1 MRQVN
6 IALIGL
12 GTVGSG
18 VYKTL
23 EIQKKRIE
31 HKENISLNLKKV
43 LALEY
48 SIDIPEELKA
58 RDYYKDIIEDESI
71 EIVIELIGGINPA
84 REFILAAL
92 NAGKTVIT
100 ANKDLLSQHW
110 PALNAAA
117 SKSGAGLYFE
127 ASVGGGI
134 PILRTIWESLQANEI
149 TSLMGIINGTTN
161 YILTRMTEDKLSY
174 EEALAQA
181 QAQGLAEANPKSDV
195 EGYDAMY
202 KLSILSSMAFHA
214 RVPIEYIYCEGITK
228 VTQEDIAYG
237 KELGYTVKLLAIT
250 KRKGNTI
257 EARVHPTMIP
267 CTHPLASVRGAFN
280 AIFLHGNI
288 VDDIMLYGR
297 GAGDM
302 PTASAVVSDVIY
314 AAEHKKHRY
323 TTFYN
328 AENVSDELAFDNDWD
343 SEYFIRV
350 IAQDSP
356 GVLGKIANVFGNHGV
371 SLASVIQK
379 GHDVD
384 SVPLI
389 FITHK
394 AKELSFKKAIEEI
407 SNIDEVITVANTIRV
422 ER

>member
-1 MRQVN
+1 VREVN

-18 VYKTL
+18 VYKT
-23 EIQKKRIE
+23 IQMQKERIK
-31 HKENISLNLKKV
+31 HKEGLLLNLKKV

-58 RDYYKDIIEDESI
+58 KDFQKDIIDDDSI
-71 EIVIELIGGINPA
+71 EIVIELIGGIDPA
-84 REFILAAL
+84 KQFILAAL
-92 NAGKTVIT
+92 EAGKTVVT
-100 ANKDLLSQHW
+100 ANKDLLSQYW
-110 PALNAAA
+110 PVLNAAA
-117 SKSGAGLYFE
+117 QKSGAGLYFE

-134 PILRTIWESLQANEI
+134 PMLRTIWESLQANEI

-174 EEALAQA
+174 DEALGQA
-181 QAQGLAEANPKSDV
+181 QEMGFAEANPESDV
-195 EGYDAMY
+195 EGYDARY

-214 RVPIEYIYCEGITK
+214 RVPIDYIYCEGITG
-228 VTQEDIAYG
+228 VTQEDISYG

-250 KRKGNTI
+250 KRKGNTV

-267 CTHPLASVRGAFN
+267 DTHPLASVRGAFN

-314 AAEHKKHRY
+314 AAERKKHRY

-328 AENVSDELAFDNDWD
+328 ADDVSKDLSFENDWE
-343 SEYFIRV
+343 SEYFIR
-350 IAQDSP
+350 ILAQDSP
-356 GVLGKIANVFGNHGV
+356 GVLGKIANVFGSHGV

-379 GHDVD
+379 GHNVD
-384 SVPLI
+384 EVPLI
-389 FITHK
+389 FITHR

-407 SNIDEVITVANTIRV
+407 SSIDEVICVANTIRV
-422 ER
+422 EN